1 MHSAIEEFLKWS
13 SKHSKESVKPHVVTT
28 NIEHC
33 ATELPLKHWEEKG
46 IIGEILISDN
56 ISKIICK
63 LLSYI
68 HLQ

>member
-13 SKHSKESVKPHVVTT
+13 STHSKESVKPHVVTT

-46 IIGEILISDN
+46 IIGEILTIFRE
-56 ISKIICK
+56 
-63 LLSYI
+63 
-68 HLQ
+68 